1 MAMQAPRYEYLS
13 REGRVGVVGA
23 RLSSG
28 RAAAT
33 PSPLVGE
40 GWGGGSGGCGNA
52 VPSLATPIPDPSPAE
67 PRYSEG
73 SATQQSDRSR
83 QQPTSVGGGEEFAS
97 PPQLKL
103 APTRVGVSVATWPRF
118 NFIALIA
125 ALLLHLATPALAL
138 DTIRLGK
145 AVPNSF
151 AFGAAE
157 VGIDAK
163 IFEREGLDLAVS
175 SFRGDAQ
182 LQQALAAGSLD
193 VGLGSGPGLGFR
205 VKGAPMIG
213 VAAMYGAP
221 RNLAL
226 LVSAKSPI
234 KSVADLKGKRI
245 GVTTIGSLTDWLV
258 RELSRQQ
265 GWGSDGIMIAPLG
278 QMQARLAAM
287 DRGELDG
294 VVLEAANGYELE
306 ETGRTRN
313 LILFGDIVKHF
324 YTHVIFATDDMVDK
338 RPEPLRRFLRGW
350 FKTVAF
356 MKANREFTVK
366 SEQRTLDVRQSVV
379 EKIYDAQMAGF
390 SLDGTWDAEAIDVIR
405 SSLKE
410 LGILPTI
417 PDAKALYTDR
427 FVPVRF

>member
-1 MAMQAPRYEYLS
+1 MF
-13 REGRVGVVGA
+13 GRKATPQVSSL
-23 RLSSG
+23 RLSG
-28 RAAAT
+28 RFSNHDDAA
-33 PSPLVGE
+33 E
-40 GWGGGSGGCGNA
+40 CW
-52 VPSLATPIPDPSPAE
+52 IPAFARMMPKNWQAWHQFHLTARRSVVA
-67 PRYSEG
+67 
-73 SATQQSDRSR
+73 ARSR
-83 QQPTSVGGGEEFAS
+83 FS
-97 PPQLKL
+97 L
-103 APTRVGVSVATWPRF
+103 
-118 NFIALIA
+118 IALIA
-125 ALLLHLATPALAL
+125 ALFLHPATPTLAL
-138 DTIRLGK
+138 DTVRLGK

-151 AFGAAE
+151 AFGATE

-163 IFEREGLDLAVS
+163 IFEVEGLDIAVS

-245 GVTTIGSLTDWLV
+245 GVTTAGSLTDWLV

-265 GWGSDGIMIAPLG
+265 GWGLDGIVVAPLG

-294 VVLEAANGYELE
+294 AVLEAANGYELE

-313 LILFGDIVKHF
+313 LILFGDIVEHF

-338 RPEPLRRFLRGW
+338 RPELLRRFLRGW
-350 FKTVAF
+350 FRTIAF
-356 MKANREFTVK
+356 MRANREFTVK

-379 EKIYDAQMAGF
+379 EKIYDAQIIGF
-390 SLDGTWDAEAIDVIR
+390 SPDGAWDSQAIDVIR

-410 LGILPTI
+410 LGILPVI

>member
-1 MAMQAPRYEYLS
+1 MHVRVCDRLFRKGKAGACHPPLQG
-13 REGRVGVVGA
+13 EGRTAEG
-23 RLSSG
+23 
-28 RAAAT
+28 
-33 PSPLVGE
+33 SP
-40 GWGGGSGGCGNA
+40 GWGDSSAVDNGNA
-52 VPSLATPIPDPSPAE
+52 AYVEALSPPPGPLARADLPPP
-67 PRYSEG
+67 
-73 SATQQSDRSR
+73 
-83 QQPTSVGGGEEFAS
+83 GGGDRHLAGNCTRFKGRIDIAAR
-97 PPQLKL
+97 PP
-103 APTRVGVSVATWPRF
+103 VSSIV
-118 NFIALIA
+118 LLA
-125 ALLLHLATPALAL
+125 ALLLHLATPSLAL
-138 DTIRLGK
+138 DTLRLGK

-151 AFGAAE
+151 AFGATE

-163 IFEREGLDLAVS
+163 IFEGEGLDVAVS

-226 LVSAKSPI
+226 LVSARSPI
-234 KSVADLKGKRI
+234 RSVADLKGKRI
-245 GVTTIGSLTDWLV
+245 GVTTAGSLTDWLV

-265 GWGSDGIMIAPLG
+265 GWGSDGIGIAALG

-306 ETGRTRN
+306 ESGRTRN

-324 YTHVIFATDDMVDK
+324 YTHVIFATDEIVDK
-338 RPEPLRRFLRGW
+338 RPDLLRRFLRGW

-390 SLDGTWDAEAIDVIR
+390 SLDGAWDPEAIDVIR

-410 LGILPTI
+410 LGILSAI

>member
-1 MAMQAPRYEYLS
+1 MTAMVAR
-13 REGRVGVVGA
+13 RCRVGKAKRAHQRPPPGGHGA
-23 RLSSG
+23 QE
-28 RAAAT
+28 RA
-33 PSPLVGE
+33 
-40 GWGGGSGGCGNA
+40 
-52 VPSLATPIPDPSPAE
+52 
-67 PRYSEG
+67 
-73 SATQQSDRSR
+73 
-83 QQPTSVGGGEEFAS
+83 FAH
-97 PPQLKL
+97 
-103 APTRVGVSVATWPRF
+103 PTRFSVAALRQLSPVT
-118 NFIALIA
+118 LIA
-125 ALLLHLATPALAL
+125 ALLLHLATPSLAL
-138 DTIRLGK
+138 DTVRVGK

-163 IFEREGLDLAVS
+163 IFAGEGLDIAVS

-182 LQQALAAGSLD
+182 LQQALAAGSVD

-234 KSVADLKGKRI
+234 RSVADLKGKRI
-245 GVTTIGSLTDWLV
+245 GVTTVGSLTDWLV

-265 GWGSDGIMIAPLG
+265 GWGSDGIVIAPLG

-306 ETGRTRN
+306 EAGRTRN

-324 YTHVIFATDDMVDK
+324 YTHVIFATDEMVDK
-338 RPEPLRRFLRGW
+338 RPALLRRFLRSW

-379 EKIYDAQMAGF
+379 EKIYDAQMEGF
-390 SLDGTWDAEAIDVIR
+390 SLDGAWDPEAIDVIR

-410 LGILPTI
+410 LGILPAI